1 MEQEA
6 ILTRVKT
13 VVHETFGAPA
23 EALSGRTTARDVPGW
38 DSIGHLVFIN
48 GIESAFDVA
57 LPMEASLSTPDL
69 DSLARLIERS
79 LPR

>member
-13 VVHETFGAPA
+13 VVHETFGASTA
-23 EALSGRTTARDVPGW
+23 VLSGRTTARDVPGW

-48 GIESAFDVA
+48 GIESAFDVV
-57 LPMEASLSTPDL
+57 LPMDASLEVPDL
-69 DSLARLIERS
+69 DSLARLIEQS
-79 LPR
+79 LQR